1 MSALL
6 KIDWQSVP
14 LETEVILKNNLL
26 EVALYCRAMALL
38 FTDKRFRSLDN
49 LVKEI
54 TEWAKADAEIEEVE
68 VRKIL
73 VATMKLPSSAL
84 CAVAEV
90 PAIKTRAKQVKAVAP
105 SAPLKWIT
113 KPELES
119 LIQQRP
125 RQAVRIE
132 YEKAYKWY
140 NDRSIPLSLDAF
152 TRWLDRA
159 KSQSAQP
166 GVKVEA
172 EVCNR
177 CNGSGFIT
185 EFDNGIPVPVQCNCN
200 Q

>member
-1 MSALL
+1 M
-6 KIDWQSVP
+6 P
-14 LETEVILKNNLL
+14 LEAEIILKNNLL
-26 EVALYCRAMALL
+26 EVALYCRAMTLL

-73 VATMKLPSSAL
+73 VATMKLPQSAL

-90 PAIKTRAKQVKAVAP
+90 PAVKVRAKRTANVAP
-105 SAPLKWIT
+105 LAPSKWIT
-113 KPELES
+113 KLELES

-125 RQAVRIE
+125 RQAVRAE

-140 NDRSIPLSLDAF
+140 GDKSIPLSLDAF
-152 TRWLDRA
+152 IRWLDRA
-159 KSQSAQP
+159 NAQSTRP

>member
-26 EVALYCRAMALL
+26 EVALYCRAMTLL
-38 FTDKRFRSLDN
+38 FTDKRMRSLDN

-54 TEWAKADAEIEEVE
+54 TEWAKADADIEEAE

-73 VATMKLPSSAL
+73 VATMKLPQSAL

-90 PAIKTRAKQVKAVAP
+90 PAVKARAKRTANVAP
-105 SAPLKWIT
+105 PAPSKWIT
-113 KPELES
+113 KLELES

-125 RQAVRIE
+125 RQAVRAE

-140 NDRSIPLSLDAF
+140 NDKSIPLSLDAF
-152 TRWLDRA
+152 IRWLDRA
-159 KSQSAQP
+159 NTQSTRP